1 MIKTAVY
8 PGSFDPVTNGH
19 LDIIKRACNIFDRLI
34 VAVLAN
40 PNKRPLFGADE
51 RVKMLETALKGN
63 KKANVDCFEGLL
75 VDYLRKKKI
84 NVVIRG
90 LRAVSDLEYEFQ
102 IGHINRSLYHKVE
115 TVFLMPSEKYV
126 YLTASIVREVSALG
140 GDMRSFVPG
149 HVAGALKIK
158 FRPDALSGTAK
169 SLKKK

>member
-34 VAVLAN
+34 VAVLVN
-40 PNKRPLFGADE
+40 PNKRPLFGEDE

-63 KKANVDCFEGLL
+63 KKINVDCFEGLL

-140 GDMRSFVPG
+140 GDMRSFVPE
-149 HVAGALKIK
+149 HVSGALKTK
-158 FRPDALSGTAK
+158 FQ
-169 SLKKK
+169 KKK